1 MKTLSLISL
10 SILINIFLFNN
21 IFAQDTIYYTGFENV
36 EIETLNFTTPSI
48 NGEKG
53 WDYTSTNN
61 AMLDFNTFNYN
72 GNKSVCLAAASA
84 NVSPNAI
91 NYLTLTADPTSYS
104 NINLSFYIFFNSEE
118 QNDND
123 KLWIRGDEDSEWI
136 EATTF
141 QNDNIE
147 GWRNITIYNIEDL
160 LADNNQNISNNTQ
173 FRFGQEDN
181 YDFLGGD
188 GLIIDDVTITGLAI
202 PKAEAKK

>member
-10 SILINIFLFNN
+10 SILINLFFFNN
-21 IFAQDTIYYTGFENV
+21 TFSQDTIYYTGFEDV
-36 EIETLNFTTPSI
+36 EIETLNHTTASI

-53 WDYTSTNN
+53 WDYSSTNN
-61 AMLDFNTFNYN
+61 AMIDFNTFNYN
-72 GNKSVCLAAASA
+72 GNKSACLAASSP
-84 NVSPNAI
+84 NVYPNAI

-123 KLWIRGDEDSEWI
+123 KLWIRGDNDSEWI
-136 EATTF
+136 EVATF

-160 LADNNQNISNNTQ
+160 LADNNQNVSNITQ

-188 GLIIDDVTITGLAI
+188 GLIIDDVIITGFAI

>member
-21 IFAQDTIYYTGFENV
+21 VFAQDTIYYTGFENV

-72 GNKSVCLAAASA
+72 GNRSACLAAASA
-84 NVSPNAI
+84 NVYPNAI

-123 KLWIRGDEDSEWI
+123 KLWIRGDDDSEWI